1 MFFLSL
7 YDVAKAVLR
16 GENPDVVTYLVERA
30 KLFGLIKAERKRH
43 RQKDA
48 LSRQIWDP
56 VPLSYTIFN

>member
-30 KLFGLIKAERKRH
+30 KLFGLIKAERKRD

-48 LSRQIWDP
+48 LSRLWDP
-56 VPLSYTIFN
+56 VPLS